1 MYVIHRLGKGGN
13 MATKRAL
20 SESQEDYLEAIF
32 HIVAEKHAARVKDI
46 AERLGVNPA
55 SVTGALGVLSG
66 KGLVN
71 YAPYEAITLTPQGKK
86 VSRDVVRRHEV
97 LHSFFLNI
105 LSVDRDI
112 ADRAACSM
120 EHALSREILD
130 RLTQFLDFV
139 ECNPHCLKDFRHDP
153 AQGAQEKKK

>member
-1 MYVIHRLGKGGN
+1 
-13 MATKRAL
+13 
-20 SESQEDYLEAIF
+20 
-32 HIVAEKHAARVKDI
+32 
-46 AERLGVNPA
+46 LGVNPA

-66 KGLVN
+66 KGLIN

-97 LHSFFLNI
+97 LRSFFLNI

-139 ECNPHCLKDFRHDP
+139 ERNPHCLEDFQHDP
-153 AQGAQEKKK
+153 AQGAREKKK